1 MDIGK
6 LKNNKEFSEWEHMYE
21 TEMGYIYDSE
31 IILLLKENPEFNIHI
46 WEAFFDD
53 IFDKPPLNGI
63 EWRGFTRDRNEY
75 IGVFSKKSGNKMEIQ
90 NLEEYFVDLLEHNE
104 KEFDFAETRD
114 VFNLMVDFLRYA
126 IATGQTVVVQVV

>member
-6 LKNNKEFSEWEHMYE
+6 FKNNERFREWEHMYE
-21 TEMGYIYDSE
+21 TEIGYIYDSE
-31 IILLLKENPEFNIHI
+31 VILSLEENPDFNIHI

-53 IFDKPPLNGI
+53 IFCNPPLNGI
-63 EWRGFTRDRNEY
+63 GWRGFTRDRNEY
-75 IGVFSKKSGNKMEIQ
+75 IGAFSKKSGNKMEIQ

-104 KEFDFAETRD
+104 KEFDFEETRE

-126 IATGQTVVVQVV
+126 IATGQTVVVQIV